1 MAAEKQEEVRNSQKD
16 DISYFQRPFGFW
28 SFFKFNLV
36 YLAKIYN
43 KFLLS

>member
-1 MAAEKQEEVRNSQKD
+1 MAAEKQEEVHNSQKD
-16 DISYFQRPFGFW
+16 NISYFQRPFGFW
-28 SFFKFNLV
+28 SFFKFNFV